1 MLFAMIVIGVALA
14 FAFGLW
20 CYRISDSIGLRPP
33 PPPLDD
39 SFNRAKFADD
49 AMLQQGWFVRDAG
62 EEGRQLGYWG
72 EG

>member
-1 MLFAMIVIGVALA
+1 MLFAMIVAVVGLA
-14 FAFGLW
+14 FAFGVW
-20 CYRISDSIGLRPP
+20 GYRNTLSIPPPP

-39 SFNRAKFADD
+39 SFNRAKYADD
-49 AMLQQGWFVRDAG
+49 VMLQQGWFMRDAG